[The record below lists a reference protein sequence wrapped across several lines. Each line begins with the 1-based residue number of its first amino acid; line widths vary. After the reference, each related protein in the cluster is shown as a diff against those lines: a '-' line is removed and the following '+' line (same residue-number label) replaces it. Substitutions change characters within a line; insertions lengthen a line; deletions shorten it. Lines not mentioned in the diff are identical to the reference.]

1 MENPWKNLGSEAG
14 FLILPCDR
22 VAIERYNCS
31 QRDPITAVATESVPE
46 PFIGNPESARL
57 VLLGLN
63 PGHSEDDV
71 RNHRDP
77 HFRAAMFLNL
87 KHELRDYPFY
97 PLNPAFSHT
106 GAGQWWNK
114 ILKSLKRESRLD
126 DVTLSRMLMVIEWF
140 PYHSEKSGLPTQ
152 RICASQEYSLFLAE
166 RALNRML
173 NKDLVIVLGMRSRSH
188 WLSSDPA
195 FHNVSFLRNKQRPF
209 ISRGNMDEG
218 LFDSILKLICQ
229 EADSKAE
236 TTT

>member
-1 MENPWKNLGSEAG
+1 MENPWKNLDSEASL
-14 FLILPCDR
+14 LILPCDR
-22 VAIERYNCS
+22 ASIDRYNWL
-31 QRDPITAVATESVPE
+31 QKDPITAVATESVPE

-77 HFRAAMFLNL
+77 HFRSAMFLNL

-97 PLNPAFSHT
+97 PLNPSFSHT

-140 PYHSEKSGLPTQ
+140 PYHSEKSALPKK
-152 RICASQEYSLFLAE
+152 RICESQEYSIFLAK
-166 RALNRML
+166 RML
-173 NKDLVIVLGMRSRSH
+173 DKDGVILLGMRSKSH
-188 WLSSDPA
+188 WLSSDSA
-195 FHNVSFLRNKQRPF
+195 FQSVPFLKNNQRPF
-209 ISRGNMDEG
+209 ISRGNMDES
-218 LFDSILKLICQ
+218 LFESIMRIFPQ
-229 EADSKAE
+229 SANPSIAGG
-236 TTT
+236 TTN